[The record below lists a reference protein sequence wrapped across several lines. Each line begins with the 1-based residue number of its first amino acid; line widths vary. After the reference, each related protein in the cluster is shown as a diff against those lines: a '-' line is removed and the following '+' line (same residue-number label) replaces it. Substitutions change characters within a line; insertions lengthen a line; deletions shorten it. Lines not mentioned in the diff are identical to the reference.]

1 MKKQNRRNVC
11 LVSMYSKKTRIHVL
25 DEIEYCFGNEQNI
38 SIKFNLLKFK
48 TSQIVKNAIQKSL
61 MIDNKIK

>member
-25 DEIEYCFGNEQNI
+25 DEIEYYFGNEQNI